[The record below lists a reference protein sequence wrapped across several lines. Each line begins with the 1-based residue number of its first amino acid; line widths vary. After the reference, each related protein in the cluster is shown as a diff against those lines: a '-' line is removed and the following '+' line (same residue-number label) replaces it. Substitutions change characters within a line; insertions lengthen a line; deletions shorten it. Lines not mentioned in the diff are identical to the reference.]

1 MNKYDIIGKDTTHA
15 MKIHMKS
22 NHGNDA
28 TINAIE
34 IIQWQLFLFEGVYPI
49 IDS

>member
-1 MNKYDIIGKDTTHA
+1 MTLLE
-15 MKIHMKS
+15 KIRHIHKRMHMKS

-28 TINAIE
+28 TINTIE